1 MNSTFEQFA
10 ATTDNT
16 VITLARKARVGL
28 TRGSLF
34 LIFFWFGALKVID
47 ASPAQPLVTDLLKHT
62 LPFIEPHTFMVAFG
76 VFEMLIGILFLF
88 HNLERFVV
96 TALAVHM
103 FTTFMPLILLPEVT
117 WSRPFVPTLEGQYIL
132 KNVVIIALAARMVA
146 RLHPKN
152 MPQVP
157 VTSTTRKTNGMRVS
171 KRSSK
176 KRT

>member
-1 MNSTFEQFA
+1 
-10 ATTDNT
+10 
-16 VITLARKARVGL
+16 
-28 TRGSLF
+28 
-34 LIFFWFGALKVID
+34 
-47 ASPAQPLVTDLLKHT
+47 
-62 LPFIEPHTFMVAFG
+62 
-76 VFEMLIGILFLF
+76 
-88 HNLERFVV
+88 
-96 TALAVHM
+96 
-103 FTTFMPLILLPEVT
+103 MPLILLPEVT